1 MCSWGLSDI
10 IDSIEVWVVGSK
22 DSTEVLVID
31 SISHGGKT
39 FREHCVSYHSVFL
52 CVCVWGGGAICICVV
67 TAGQQQVWWWC
78 VQEEGMVM
86 VCDDSWTA
94 TRVWWLC
101 VLKGR

>member
-52 CVCVWGGGAICICVV
+52 CVCVGGGYMYMC
-67 TAGQQQVWWWC
+67 G
-78 VQEEGMVM
+78 
-86 VCDDSWTA
+86 DSWTA
-94 TRVWWLC
+94 ASLVVVC
-101 VLKGR
+101 SGGGDGDGV